1 MKPGGK
7 AKLVCPANLA
17 YGENGAGEM
26 ILPGA
31 TLAFE
36 VELIDFKPSQETKA
50 AVPPTP
56 AKPAKTGE
64 K

>member
-7 AKLVCPANLA
+7 SKLVCPPNLA
-17 YGENGAGEM
+17 YGENGSGEM

-36 VELIDFKPSQETKA
+36 IELLEVKPAEPVKPVKTA
-50 AVPPTP
+50 PPTP
-56 AKPAKTGE
+56 VAPDKK
-64 K
+64 